1 MYSYNPYYASYLMH
15 YGTATSGRYPKGSGA
30 RPFQHSPR
38 KLKKIEKKINKLNNK
53 YEKLDALDSSHNAV
67 NAVLAG
73 GSAIRTQSPR
83 TKKALNKLNDYI
95 MNITKTNPNLVIT
108 SKEVTK
114 HYHGLD
120 PMLQF
125 INSNNPTGLQYKVK
139 DLVEYPDKPFKDK
152 IS

>member
-1 MYSYNPYYASYLMH
+1 MRLIHLITQLILYYQEDLQLELN
-15 YGTATSGRYPKGSGA
+15 R
-30 RPFQHSPR
+30 Q
-38 KLKKIEKKINKLNNK
+38 KL
-53 YEKLDALDSSHNAV
+53 
-67 NAVLAG
+67 
-73 GSAIRTQSPR
+73 
-83 TKKALNKLNDYI
+83 KKALNKLNDYI
-95 MNITKTNPNLVIT
+95 INITKTNPNLVIT